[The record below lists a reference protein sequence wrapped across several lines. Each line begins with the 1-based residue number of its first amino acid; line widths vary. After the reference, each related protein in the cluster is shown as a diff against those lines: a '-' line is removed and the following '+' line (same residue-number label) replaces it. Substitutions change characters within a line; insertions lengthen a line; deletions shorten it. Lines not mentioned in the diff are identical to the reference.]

1 MQKRHLVIDDVLFP
15 VDLSPVYIE
24 NKADEGIVVPD
35 EDREFKPVSG
45 FSAVVARDDD
55 HVFSVVAKNYRLI
68 TNREA
73 VKLGETCFEQVFNLL
88 KVKDMKVFNII
99 MPKTRSFCHIDYVHP
114 EAKHDYFDNDPW
126 TPYLRVTNS
135 YNRMFALNFDLGF
148 CRGICKNGIIFG
160 KKNIEFKFYHSRS
173 SADPVVKFK
182 LRAGELATLEAQF
195 IESLKNL
202 KRFHVPPKV
211 MWPLV
216 CKVFGFNL
224 SDSATKRQ
232 EQVFLE
238 KRDHVKELS
247 DRYFPEL
254 GENGYAAMNVLT
266 DYASRP
272 VGMISPEGKID
283 SLQRK
288 SGSWVADFVEAIEV
302 RDFNFNSYLGEYAKL
317 VA

>member
-1 MQKRHLVIDDVLFP
+1 MQEKEFVIDDVLFP
-15 VDLSPVYIE
+15 VELSPIFIE
-24 NKADEGIVVPD
+24 QQTGGTLFNPNDHC
-35 EDREFKPVSG
+35 EFQPVSG
-45 FSAVVARDDD
+45 FKAVVARDND
-55 HVFSVVAKNYRLI
+55 HVFSVVAQNYRLI
-68 TNREA
+68 TNEEA
-73 VKLGETCFEQVFNLL
+73 LDLGRVCFEQVFNLL
-88 KVKDMKVFNII
+88 NVKDMMVFNIT
-99 MPKTRSFCHIDYVHP
+99 MPKTRSFCHVDFVHP
-114 EAKHDYFDNDPW
+114 KARHDYFDNDPW

-135 YNRMFALNFDLGF
+135 YNRMFALNFDVGF

-173 SADPVVKFK
+173 ATDPVVKFK
-182 LRAGELATLEAQF
+182 LSAGELATLETQF

-211 MWPLV
+211 MWPLA

-224 SDSATKRQ
+224 PDEQNERQMEIFTKRQ
-232 EQVFLE
+232 N
-238 KRDHVKELS
+238 HVVKLCK
-247 DRYFPEL
+247 RYFPDL

-272 VGMISPEGKID
+272 VGMISPEGNID

-288 SGSWVADFVEAIEV
+288 SGVWVADFVEAIEA